1 MIIRILVAL
10 LLYVIATPVKG
21 QVLETNSSF
30 RNTSDLKVPNK
41 LNFRTAKGDSIRILY
56 LEPEIKIFF
65 GDKRSP
71 FLIPYSAPDS
81 VTLPCTCL
89 AVKLK
94 SGNVVFKDHFIL
106 RDSLL
111 VLPLFYNGWYLS
123 LKVINLTTGKDLDFV
138 EKKYSRH
145 ELFGRYPWYILN
157 ESTSEIV
164 SISGF
169 PLDNYK
175 LVSFYQL
182 KTRVFK
188 LVKAKKL
195 KVDYFV
201 LEEEKGIKAFIKTL
215 KFKR

>member
-1 MIIRILVAL
+1 MIIRILVAF
-10 LLYVIATPVKG
+10 LLYVIATPVSG
-21 QVLETNSSF
+21 QALETDSSF
-30 RNTSDLKVPNK
+30 QNTSDLEVPNK
-41 LNFRTAKGDSIRILY
+41 LSLRTTKGESIRIVY

-65 GDKRSP
+65 SDKRP
-71 FLIPYSAPDS
+71 PILIPYSAPDS

-111 VLPLFYNGWYLS
+111 VLPMFYHNANLE
-123 LKVINLTTGKDLDFV
+123 LMVINLNKGVALNFV
-138 EKKYSRH
+138 RKKYTSH
-145 ELFGRYPWYILN
+145 YLDGRWLILN
-157 ESTSEIV
+157 ESSSEMV

-175 LVSFYQL
+175 LVRFYQL
-182 KTRVFK
+182 KTGLFK

-195 KVDYFV
+195 KVEYFD
-201 LEEEKGIKAFIKTL
+201 LEQEKGIKAFIKTL
-215 KFKR
+215 KF

>member
-41 LNFRTAKGDSIRILY
+41 LSFRTAKGDSISILY

-65 GDKRSP
+65 SDKRQP
-71 FLIPYSAPDS
+71 ILIPYSSPDS
-81 VTLPCTCL
+81 VTLPCPYL

-94 SGNVVFKDHFIL
+94 SGNIVFKDHFIL
-106 RDSLL
+106 GDSLL
-111 VLPLFYNGWYLS
+111 VLPMFYHNANLE
-123 LKVINLTTGKDLDFV
+123 LMVINLNKGEALNFVRKKCTSHYLD
-138 EKKYSRH
+138 
-145 ELFGRYPWYILN
+145 GRWLILN
-157 ESTSEIV
+157 ESTCEMV

-215 KFKR
+215 KF